1 MSQLESRPDEM
12 PRHDSTLGP
21 VLARL
26 RDGTIGTRQTYRI
39 PVRTPSAW
47 RALGGGM
54 GVKNSGAGH
63 GLPRTF
69 VLHTSIVHLYSA
81 RLAFMRCHTNLNLI
95 GDRAEIRPPICRI
108 ASGSGGLA
116 DRKEEQSWLK

>member
-1 MSQLESRPDEM
+1 MAASLP
-12 PRHDSTLGP
+12 
-21 VLARL
+21 A
-26 RDGTIGTRQTYRI
+26 
-39 PVRTPSAW
+39 AW
-47 RALGGGM
+47 
-54 GVKNSGAGH
+54 GVKNSRARH
-63 GLPRTF
+63 RFRRTF

-81 RLAFMRCHTNLNLI
+81 HLAFMRCHTNLNLI

>member
-1 MSQLESRPDEM
+1 LDNRNKANLPDSRE
-12 PRHDSTLGP
+12 DSGGP
-21 VLARL
+21 AAPLPAA
-26 RDGTIGTRQTYRI
+26 
-39 PVRTPSAW
+39 S
-47 RALGGGM
+47 
-54 GVKNSGAGH
+54 GVKNSGPRH
-63 GLPRTF
+63 RLPQTF

-81 RLAFMRCHTNLNLI
+81 HLAFMRCHTNLNLI

>member
-1 MSQLESRPDEM
+1 MAAPLP
-12 PRHDSTLGP
+12 
-21 VLARL
+21 A
-26 RDGTIGTRQTYRI
+26 
-39 PVRTPSAW
+39 AW
-47 RALGGGM
+47 
-54 GVKNSGAGH
+54 GVKNSGARHRFG
-63 GLPRTF
+63 RTF

-81 RLAFMRCHTNLNLI
+81 HLAFMRCHTNLNFI